1 MEQITFI
8 IKNKK
13 DRNLLIML
21 ADRLGIKG
29 YSQKDETQVVAKD
42 EREKYLKIIRAGV
55 DVLNFGDPSEWQQK
69 TRKDRLLPQRD
80 K

>member
-29 YSQKDETQVVAKD
+29 YFRKDETQVVAKD

-69 TRKDRLLPQRD
+69 TRKDRLLPQRE

>member
-21 ADRLGIKG
+21 AHRLGIKG
-29 YSQKDETQVVAKD
+29 YFRKDETQVVAKD